1 MNLFDTHAHLQVE
14 DFASDLDQVIARAHG
29 AGVARMI
36 AIGITAQDSAECVD
50 IAKRFP
56 SVRAAVGVQPNHTS
70 ESTAAD
76 WDEVVRLSALPEVVA
91 LGETGL
97 DRYWD
102 RSPFDVQQDWFDRHL
117 RHSQATG
124 LPVVIHMR
132 DCGPDIVA
140 MVREAVKRGP
150 VRGVMH
156 SFTGDEPTM
165 RECLDLGLHI
175 SFAGMVTYKKS
186 DELRRLAA
194 LVPADRLLVET
205 DCPYLSPHPMR
216 SQRRNEPALVVHT
229 ATCLAEVRGVTL
241 EKLAE
246 STFAASES
254 LFRRP
259 FP

>member
-14 DFASDLDQVIARAHG
+14 DFTSDLDQVIARAHS
-29 AGVARMI
+29 AGVARMM

-140 MVREAVKRGP
+140 MVREAVKRAP

-229 ATCLAEVRGVTL
+229 AQCLADVRGVTP

-259 FP
+259 SP